1 MTVSEPIAPPPSR
14 TSARRRARELAVQGL
29 YGWLV
34 GHGAIAEIE
43 KHLSERS
50 AEWIAEK
57 NADKN
62 ADSDDSD
69 GPDFAR
75 ADRDYFERLLRG
87 VTAQAV
93 QLEPLIAPL
102 LDRTLDELAPVERAI
117 LLLAAWEMKQSLEI
131 PYRVIINEAVELAKS
146 FGGTDGHRY
155 VNGVLDRLAR
165 ELRPAEQRGP
175 RGAG

>member
-57 NADKN
+57 NSE
-62 ADSDDSD
+62 SDDSD

-93 QLEPLIAPL
+93 ELEPLIAPL

-117 LLLAAWEMKQSLEI
+117 LLLATWEMKQSLEI

>member
-29 YGWLV
+29 YVWLV

-57 NADKN
+57 SAQ
-62 ADSDDSD
+62 SDDGD

-93 QLEPLIAPL
+93 ELEPLIAPL

>member
-50 AEWIAEK
+50 AECIAEK
-57 NADKN
+57 SAQ
-62 ADSDDSD
+62 SDDGD

-93 QLEPLIAPL
+93 ELEPLIAPL

>member
-93 QLEPLIAPL
+93 ELEPLIAPL

>member
-1 MTVSEPIAPPPSR
+1 MTVSEPVVPPPSR
-14 TSARRRARELAVQGL
+14 SSARRRARELAVQGM

-34 GHGAIAEIE
+34 GHGAIDEIE
-43 KHLSERS
+43 KHLFESTAVEG
-50 AEWIAEK
+50 E
-57 NADKN
+57 
-62 ADSDDSD
+62 DSDSA
-69 GPDFAR
+69 GLHR

-87 VTAQAV
+87 ASAQASE
-93 QLEPLIAPL
+93 LELLIAPF

-175 RGAG
+175 RGAA

>member
-50 AEWIAEK
+50 TEWIAEK
-57 NADKN
+57 NAE
-62 ADSDDSD
+62 SDDSD

-93 QLEPLIAPL
+93 ELEPLIAPL

>member
-1 MTVSEPIAPPPSR
+1 
-14 TSARRRARELAVQGL
+14 VQGL

-50 AEWIAEK
+50 TEWIAEK
-57 NADKN
+57 NAE
-62 ADSDDSD
+62 SDDSD

-93 QLEPLIAPL
+93 ELEPLIAPL

>member
-93 QLEPLIAPL
+93 ELEPLIAPL

-165 ELRPAEQRGP
+165 ELRSAEQRGP